1 MGGEGGVRRT
11 LVVVAH
17 LLTLYARFWIVKGV
31 KRLRESGRWE
41 MGTEEDKVGT
51 NETQP
56 FNIVKKANQQA
67 RLEERKVVYR
77 R

>member
-1 MGGEGGVRRT
+1 
-11 LVVVAH
+11 
-17 LLTLYARFWIVKGV
+17 
-31 KRLRESGRWE
+31 